1 MTKTGAASAFSAT
14 DANQTQQTAGGS
26 TAMNNTQQKADGD
39 AMKIEEQRVSDKRKA
54 DTDCNNRNF
63 ELSLKER

>member
-26 TAMNNTQQKADGD
+26 TAMNNTQQKAEGD
-39 AMKIEEQRVSDKRKA
+39 TMKIEE
-54 DTDCNNRNF
+54 
-63 ELSLKER
+63 